1 MQLQSGAIATLKLV
15 GSAADS
21 SVLSGE
27 PAVFFCCCGGAF
39 ADWHRAGVSFT
50 FSLTFTFSSS
60 FGCVGC
66 GCVSFNASGAAIL
79 MLLRVGSAVAAVA
92 ANGFAW
98 GAESIIDTVVEE
110 VVKGSDND
118 NNERMKIDNG

>member
-1 MQLQSGAIATLKLV
+1 
-15 GSAADS
+15 
-21 SVLSGE
+21 
-27 PAVFFCCCGGAF
+27 
-39 ADWHRAGVSFT
+39 
-50 FSLTFTFSSS
+50 
-60 FGCVGC
+60 
-66 GCVSFNASGAAIL
+66 